1 MAESH
6 NMIVDH
12 VVFVVADPVKAAQ
25 DLFDEY
31 GLGSERG
38 PYHTFSGTRNWSVPL
53 TPPSYLELLSIED
66 RHVAESSKPGRR
78 VIECEEA
85 GGGLLTWAI
94 LVEDVQVF
102 SQRLGIEIFD
112 YTKRDENGTLRGWRS
127 VSGPPHLPFFIDW
140 PNTVGRLQRW
150 QDMYDRVGHTCAP
163 GGFSSLT
170 ISGTE
175 REMREW
181 IGPHGLPLRF
191 VEGTRGL
198 VEARIATAAGAVVI
212 A

>member
-1 MAESH
+1 
-6 NMIVDH
+6 MIVDH
-12 VVFVVADPVKAAQ
+12 VVLVVREPVKAAQ
-25 DLFDEY
+25 DLFERY

-66 RHVAESSKPGRR
+66 RDVAESSKPGRR
-78 VIECEEA
+78 VIECEQA

-94 LVEDVQVF
+94 LVEDVEIV

-127 VSGPPHLPFFIDW
+127 VSGPRHLPFFIDW
-140 PNTVGRLQRW
+140 PNNQGRLLRW
-150 QDMYDRVGHTCAP
+150 QNMYDRVGHKCAP

-170 ISGTE
+170 ISGSE
-175 REMREW
+175 RELREW
-181 IGPHGLPLRF
+181 IGPHDLALRF
-191 VEGTRGL
+191 LDGTRGL
-198 VEARIATAAGAVVI
+198 VEARIATAAGEVVI